1 MSFKIIKILHLSNSD
16 SSGGAAKAAFRLNC
30 ALNENKKLNV
40 ESKMRVLEKKT
51 TEKSIYG
58 SYSKKDKFLNK
69 FKCSLSQKFQKIQFS
84 ENKILHSSSIFPS
97 FINYELNNNDYD
109 LINLHWIQGEMISIE
124 EIGRIKKPIVWTLHD
139 AWPFCGTEH
148 FQNGINDRRYEYG
161 YFRSNMPKFNKG
173 CDLDRWAWERKNKSW
188 HNYMTFVSP
197 SHWMYE
203 CGKKSMLLRNKD
215 FYIIPHPLPLNIYK
229 PYSKKIA
236 RETFNLPK
244 SEKLILFGAFNPL
257 KDDRKGWEFLKPA
270 LHKIFN
276 KFNNVS
282 GVVFGNSE
290 NDKINGFENKIIS
303 VGKLNDEKLLALLY
317 SAADIM
323 VVPSKIESFGQTASE
338 AQACG
343 VPVVAFNAT
352 GLKDIIKHKQTGFLA
367 NPYNWQEIYEGII
380 WLLNNEEQLKRIKTS
395 SRKRAESLWNPNL
408 ISAQYYEIYKQVLI
422 YNKI

>member
-1 MSFKIIKILHLSNSD
+1 MKILHLSNSD
-16 SSGGAAKAAFRLNC
+16 FSGGAAKAAFRLNC
-30 ALNENKKLNV
+30 ALNDNKKLNV
-40 ESKMRVLEKKT
+40 NSKMRVLEKKT
-51 TEKSIYG
+51 NEKSVYG

-97 FINYELNNNDYD
+97 FINYELNKNNYD

-148 FQNGINDRRYEYG
+148 FPNGLNDKRYEYG
-161 YFRSNMPKFNKG
+161 YFRSNKSKFNKG
-173 CDLDRWAWERKNKSW
+173 FDLDRWAWERKRKSW
-188 HNYMTFVSP
+188 NNHMTFVSP
-197 SHWMYE
+197 SRWIDE
-203 CGKKSMLLRNKD
+203 CAKKSKLLINND
-215 FYIIPHPLPLNIYK
+215 FYIVPHSLPLDIFK
-229 PYSKKIA
+229 PSSKKLA

-244 SEKLILFGAFNPL
+244 SKKLILFGAFNPL
-257 KDDRKGWEFLKPA
+257 KDDRKGWEFLEPV
-270 LHKIFN
+270 LSKIFD
-276 KFNNVS
+276 KFNNIS
-282 GVVFGNSE
+282 FVVFGNSANE
-290 NDKINGFENKIIS
+290 KINGFENKIIS

-352 GLKDIIKHKQTGFLA
+352 GLKDVIKHKQTGFLA
-367 NPYNWQEIYEGII
+367 KPYNWEEIYEGIV
-380 WLLNNEEQLKRIKTS
+380 WLLNNEKQLKTIKTS

-408 ISAQYYEIYKQVLI
+408 ISTQYYDIYKKVLN
-422 YNKI
+422 YNNF